1 MQPQTQAQAS
11 LPPPQQQVV
20 EPRRAAPSAPPPP
33 PPPQPRTLGAHL
45 DALRRGGVVARSAS
59 ALLGPARP
67 WQTRRG
73 GMRPCCVYDQ
83 ASFSIGVLY

>member
-20 EPRRAAPSAPPPP
+20 EPWRAAPSAPPPP

-59 ALLGPARP
+59 ALLGPLG
-67 WQTRRG
+67 RG
-73 GMRPCCVYDQ
+73 GRGGG
-83 ASFSIGVLY
+83 A